1 MQKRIFSLLLG
12 AALLFGGC
20 GGKFGEKHNAT
31 DKYESVA
38 TFTAHYDYGNHI
50 EGETTLLLDDLLLFF
65 NPADYGIDRIVAGEQ
80 VKVYYDG
87 VLEWQDTYPAVVW
100 SENLE
105 IGDVEIVKAK
115 LIEFEVMENP
125 GGGYSLA
132 DKTDWVTR
140 YEMKVP
146 NQYIFDASGSY
157 APLDASDVGKT
168 IYGTYQDMDN
178 VQIYGLYDYNPY
190 GDFTPSEHVCNLAI
204 VGGYEAT
211 CQAKGLQV
219 IGCTSCSYIQE
230 QTVLDKVECE
240 LAENGKCKWCGQTL
254 EDLLPWVRT
263 LECEFISV
271 TQIREYYGVAPGHF
285 KEVTRSESQ
294 ADMETMLAY
303 LKNCSLVQITDETKT
318 QISGGGGVTMEF
330 ETENGTHTLT
340 RANGFFRIDGKYYE
354 SKTPIPELSDGE
366 ACHAFVT
373 YTGRSELYING
384 AKMQIQNGLI
394 DKIHFRL
401 VEGVMVQPELI
412 GGTYLLTFDYEGK
425 IELYSAKYFVHNGN
439 LYEVVGTADFSQIFE
454 EYPRTEDGYKT
465 LCENCRKT
473 DEGSIYRQ
481 EYGANLCD
489 GCYQEF
495 EEVIMLPCCFCGSY
509 VCNGCQG

>member
-1 MQKRIFSLLLG
+1 MAFDAGMLACVIAEIREKSLG
-12 AALLFGGC
+12 ARVEKVFQPERDEIVLQMRSLE
-20 GGKFGEKHNAT
+20 GGKRLLINAGSNNPRVCFTTEQKENPMTPPMLCMLLRKHLQ
-31 DKYESVA
+31 
-38 TFTAHYDYGNHI
+38 G
-50 EGETTLLLDDLLLFF
+50 
-65 NPADYGIDRIVAGEQ
+65 
-80 VKVYYDG
+80 
-87 VLEWQDTYPAVVW
+87 
-100 SENLE
+100 
-105 IGDVEIVKAK
+105 AK
-115 LIEFEVMENP
+115 L
-125 GGGYSLA
+125 
-132 DKTDWVTR
+132 
-140 YEMKVP
+140 
-146 NQYIFDASGSY
+146 
-157 APLDASDVGKT
+157 SDVR
-168 IYGTYQDMDN
+168 
-178 VQIYGLYDYNPY
+178 
-190 GDFTPSEHVCNLAI
+190 
-204 VGGYEAT
+204 
-211 CQAKGLQV
+211 
-219 IGCTSCSYIQE
+219 QE
-230 QTVLDKVECE
+230 GFERV
-240 LAENGKCKWCGQTL
+240 
-254 EDLLPWVRT
+254 
-263 LECEFISV
+263 
-271 TQIREYYGVAPGHF
+271 
-285 KEVTRSESQ
+285 
-294 ADMETMLAY
+294 
-303 LKNCSLVQITDETKT
+303 
-318 QISGGGGVTMEF
+318 VTMEF

-340 RANGFFRIDGKYYE
+340 LANGFFRIDGKYYE

-425 IELYSAKYFVHNGN
+425 IELYSARYFVYDGN